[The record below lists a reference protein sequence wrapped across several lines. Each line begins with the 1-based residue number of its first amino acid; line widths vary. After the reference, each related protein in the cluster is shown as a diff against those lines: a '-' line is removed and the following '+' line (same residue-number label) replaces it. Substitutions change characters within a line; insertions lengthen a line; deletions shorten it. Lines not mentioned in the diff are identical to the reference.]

1 MNVFII
7 GATGFVGGA
16 LARHL
21 SAEGHT
27 VTGLARTESA
37 AATLDSQGITPL
49 AGDLEERRAAVIE
62 AAQAADAVI
71 YAAQAGPEQE
81 TATVQELTRA
91 LTGTDKTLIFLS
103 GNGVLV
109 QRTAGAWS
117 PDVFAEDDPF
127 TPEPLADYRKAVED
141 TVLAAARH
149 GLRAMVIRPGL
160 IWGPGDHGHVSMVY
174 QSVAATGAAC
184 YIGEGLN
191 TYSHVHIDDVTRLF
205 TLALEKGRPGGL
217 YHAVA
222 GETPNRWIA
231 ERFAADLGVEAR
243 SLTPEEASG
252 VWGEFGALIMSVSG
266 RIRAVRAQQD
276 LGWRPQHT
284 DMLTMIGEERP
295 HRPATRQQPSAAT
308 PRPIRPTPYAPS

>member
-1 MNVFII
+1 MKVFVI

-27 VTGLARTESA
+27 VTGLARTEGA
-37 AATLDSQGITPL
+37 AAALASQGVTAV
-49 AGDLEERRAAVIE
+49 AGDLDERRPIVIE
-62 AAQAADAVI
+62 AARAADTVV

-81 TATVQELTRA
+81 TATVRELIRA
-91 LTGTDKTLIFLS
+91 LTGTDTTLLFLS

-117 PDVFAEDDPF
+117 PDVFAEDDPV
-127 TPEPLADYRKAVED
+127 TPEPLAAYRKAAED
-141 TVLAAARH
+141 TVRAAAQD

-160 IWGPGDHGHVSMVY
+160 IWGPGDHGHVPLVY
-174 QSVAATGAAC
+174 RSVAVTGAAC

-205 TLALEKGRPGGL
+205 SLALDKGRPGGL

-231 ERFAADLGVEAR
+231 ERVAADLGVEAR
-243 SLTPEEASG
+243 SLTLQEAAD
-252 VWGEFGALIMSVSG
+252 VWGEFGALVMAVSG
-266 RIRAVRAQQD
+266 RIRAVRAQRD
-276 LGWRPQHT
+276 LGWQPRHT
-284 DMLTMIGEERP
+284 DMLTMIGEERL
-295 HRPATRQQPSAAT
+295 RRLAVPAR
-308 PRPIRPTPYAPS
+308 

>member
-27 VTGLARTESA
+27 VTGLARTQSA
-37 AATLDSQGITPL
+37 AAALDSQGVTPV
-49 AGDLEERRAAVIE
+49 AGDLEERRSGIIE
-62 AAQAADAVI
+62 AAVAADAVI

-81 TATVQELTRA
+81 TATVQDLTRA
-91 LTGTDKTLIFLS
+91 LSGTDKALLFLS
-103 GNGVLV
+103 GSGVLL

-127 TPEPLADYRKAVED
+127 TPEPLAAYRKAAED
-141 TVLAAARH
+141 TVLAAAGN

-160 IWGPGDHGHVSMVY
+160 IRGPGDHGHVPMIY
-174 QSVAATGAAC
+174 RSVAATGAAC

-191 TYSHVHIDDVTRLF
+191 TYSHVHLDDVTRLF
-205 TLALEKGRPGGL
+205 SLALEKGRPGGL

-222 GETPNRWIA
+222 GEVPNRWIA
-231 ERFAADLGVEAR
+231 ERAAADLGVEAR
-243 SLTPEEASG
+243 SLPPEEATG
-252 VWGEFGALIMSVSG
+252 VWGESGALILAASS
-266 RIRAVRAQQD
+266 RIRAVRAQED
-276 LGWRPQHT
+276 VGWQPRHT
-284 DMLTMIGEERP
+284 DMLTMIGEERL
-295 HRPATRQQPSAAT
+295 RRLAA
-308 PRPIRPTPYAPS
+308 RAA

>member
-1 MNVFII
+1 MNIFII

-16 LARHL
+16 LARNL

-27 VTGLARTESA
+27 VTGLARTKSA
-37 AATLDSQGITPL
+37 AATLVSQGITPL
-49 AGDLEERRAAVIE
+49 AGDLDEHRGAVIE

-81 TATVQELTRA
+81 RATVQDLTKA
-91 LTGTDKTLIFLS
+91 LAGTDKTLIFLS

-127 TPEPLADYRKAVED
+127 TPEPLAAYRKTAED
-141 TVLAAARH
+141 TVLAAARD

-174 QSVAATGAAC
+174 RSVAATGAAC

-205 TLALEKGRPGGL
+205 SLALENGRPGGL

-231 ERFAADLGVEAR
+231 ERVAADLGVKTR
-243 SLTPEEASG
+243 SLTPEEATG
-252 VWGEFGALIMSVSG
+252 VWGEFGALIMAVSG
-266 RIRAVRAQQD
+266 RIRAIRTLQELDWQP
-276 LGWRPQHT
+276 RHT
-284 DMLTMIGEERP
+284 DMLTTIGEERL
-295 HRPATRQQPSAAT
+295 HRLAT
-308 PRPIRPTPYAPS
+308 PTG

>member
-1 MNVFII
+1 MNIFII

-27 VTGLARTESA
+27 VAGLARTKSA
-37 AATLDSQGITPL
+37 AATLDSQGITPV
-49 AGDLEERRAAVIE
+49 AGDLDEHRPAVID

-71 YAAQAGPEQE
+71 YAAQTGPEQE
-81 TATVQELTRA
+81 TATVQDLTRT
-91 LTGTDKTLIFLS
+91 LTSTDKTLIFLS
-103 GNGVLV
+103 GNGVLI

-127 TPEPLADYRKAVED
+127 TPEPLAHYRKAAED
-141 TVLAAARH
+141 TVLAAAQD

-174 QSVAATGAAC
+174 QSVATTGAAC

-191 TYSHVHIDDVTRLF
+191 TYSHVHIDDVTHLF
-205 TLALEKGRPGGL
+205 CLALEKGRPGGL

-222 GETPNRWIA
+222 GEIPNRWIA
-231 ERFAADLGVEAR
+231 ERVAADLGVTTR
-243 SLTPEEASG
+243 GLTPEEASG
-252 VWGEFGALIMSVSG
+252 VWGEFGALIMAVSS

-276 LGWRPQHT
+276 LGWQPQHT
-284 DMLTMIGEERP
+284 DMLTMIGEERL
-295 HRPATRQQPSAAT
+295 RRLAT
-308 PRPIRPTPYAPS
+308 PAG

>member
-7 GATGFVGGA
+7 GATGFVGGT

-27 VTGLARTESA
+27 VTGLARTGSA
-37 AATLDSQGITPL
+37 AATLDSQGITPV
-49 AGDLEERRAAVIE
+49 AGDLGEHRAAVVE
-62 AAQAADAVI
+62 TARTADAVL

-81 TATVQELTRA
+81 TASVQDLTRA
-91 LTGTDKTLIFLS
+91 LSGTDKTLIFLS

-127 TPEPLADYRKAVED
+127 TPEPLADYRKAAED
-141 TVLAAARH
+141 AVLAAAQD
-149 GLRAMVIRPGL
+149 GLRAMLLRPGL

-174 QSVAATGAAC
+174 RSVAATGAAC
-184 YIGEGLN
+184 YVGEGLN
-191 TYSHVHIDDVTRLF
+191 TYSHVHGDDVTRLF
-205 TLALEKGRPGGL
+205 SPALEKGRPGGL

-231 ERFAADLGVEAR
+231 ERVAADLGVETR
-243 SLTPEEASG
+243 SLPPEEATG
-252 VWGEFGALIMSVSG
+252 VWGEFGALIMAVSG
-266 RIRAVRAQQD
+266 RIRAVRAQQE
-276 LGWRPQHT
+276 LGWQPQHT
-284 DMLTMIGEERP
+284 DMLTMIGEERL
-295 HRPATRQQPSAAT
+295 RRLAT
-308 PRPIRPTPYAPS
+308 PTG